1 VPRGFSHAVF
11 FRLNGAKGCTVSRQN
26 VLKFIVT
33 GKAYISA
40 AQEKRAKQRL
50 IASATMGQSKFSP
63 FTQQNT
69 ISLKPSQ
76 VEQLQT
82 AAAQVLD
89 AQSKIAGALSCL
101 QGFDALD
108 LRELRLANNFVGA
121 YYDTIDDL
129 VCQQKGVSRNVCDF
143 KTGGAK

>member
-33 GKAYISA
+33 GKAYIST

-50 IASATMGQSKFSP
+50 IASAELGHVEISP
-63 FTQQNT
+63 FTQQKS
-69 ISLKPSQ
+69 IHLKSSQ
-76 VEQLQT
+76 IEQLQT

-89 AQSKIAGALSCL
+89 AQSKIADALSCL

-108 LRELRLANNFVGA
+108 LRELRLANNFVAA

-129 VCQQKGVSRNVCDF
+129 VFQQKGVSRNVCEF
-143 KTGGAK
+143 KTGGKS